1 MLCRIVRKPH
11 YGIEEICRRWEVSE
25 ADLAGMVIERELTL
39 SVVVAGVAV
48 EIGCIEYVD
57 ERDWYRIPEG
67 HRHLIGAVDLEP
79 LDAWHAL
86 TTGSQTISSFAAE
99 PGRYVDVA
107 DQGNEPGRYTVTRD
121 RLVVR
126 RAELERFE
134 AAQAQLQQAAAPA
147 LAAPSITAGSAPRGP
162 VPQYEWDAFWCEVA
176 AMMLFE
182 GPPASLAALVRR
194 MEGWFAGR
202 PKQPDTST
210 IKKKL
215 SPLWRRVAPEAERI
229 SA

>member
-11 YGIEEICRRWEVSE
+11 YGIEEICRRWEVLE

-39 SVVVAGVAV
+39 SVVVAGLAV
-48 EIGCIEYVD
+48 EVGCIEYAD
-57 ERDWYRIPEG
+57 ERDWCRIAEG
-67 HRHLIGAVDLEP
+67 HRNLIGAVDLEP
-79 LDAWHAL
+79 LDAWYAL
-86 TTGSQTISSFAAE
+86 TAGSQMIASFAAG
-99 PGRYVDVA
+99 PGRYVDIA

-126 RAELERFE
+126 RAELEQFE
-134 AAQAQLQQAAAPA
+134 AAQAKLQQAPV
-147 LAAPSITAGSAPRGP
+147 LAAPSATTGSAPRGP

-194 MEGWFAGR
+194 MEAWFAGR